1 MKRILINAT
10 QREEL
15 RVAIVDGQKLQ
26 DLDIE
31 TASREQKKGNIY
43 KGRITRVEPSLE
55 ACFVEYGG
63 ERHGFLPLKEVAP
76 GFYNGDKSKLRE
88 GLEVIVQ
95 VEKEERGNKG
105 AALTTYVSLAGR
117 YLVLMPNN
125 PKAGG
130 VSRRA
135 EGDEREE
142 AKAALDAV
150 NLPDGMGLIIR
161 SNGIGRSVEELQWDL
176 DHRVAYWTA
185 ITEAAANK
193 NAPFLIFQENNIL
206 LRALR
211 DYLRADIN
219 EVVIDNEEIF
229 NAAREQMQFSM
240 PNDLDKLKLYS
251 EEMPLFSRYQIESQI
266 ESAHEREVRLPS
278 GGSIVIDRTEAL
290 TAIDINSARATG
302 GGNIEETALNTNLE
316 AAEEIA
322 RQMRLRDLGGL
333 VVIDFIDMNSSK
345 NQRDVEKRLE
355 QSTEADRARIQLG
368 RISRFGLL
376 ELSRQRLRPSLG
388 EHAQHACPRC
398 EGRGQIRSVESTG
411 LSVLRLIEE
420 EAMKDRTARVIVQL
434 PVDAGTFLLN
444 EKRAVIREIEAR
456 NRVQVTIVPNAT
468 LQTPH
473 FEIKRV
479 RGDHLNLEDNASIS
493 YFLAR
498 NFDTTKDDSEA
509 QAPVRPAPRP
519 AVAQIAPSA
528 PPPAAPAAAA
538 AALQPVVKAAD
549 TTVASATLGSLILQF
564 LRWLGLGA
572 KARPVAVEPPPKP
585 AQRGRTEDDA
595 RGNRR
600 RERGGRNSARR
611 GARGGDG
618 RPEERNEPR
627 GRRDQPQPAQPRVA
641 AAAATPTQDS
651 ERGSKEVDRNAAA
664 NPASEG
670 RSEGRSGRRR
680 SRGGRGR
687 SRASSGSGQDSSSSA
702 ENLSVA
708 RTTAAAATV
717 TAAEATHA
725 QTAESEALPDTL
737 VMKPVDAGAA
747 AATPAPAPASA
758 APSREAVARDED
770 DDTETFAD
778 EDDDAARDDS
788 TDDSTDDPESGA
800 PKGPRNRRNRRGRG
814 RGRNKAA
821 GTVNDPAAA
830 AASDSD
836 VAAPAPSEKSAETET
851 EIETPMIVAAS
862 AAVSEVAAADADADA
877 APVLVEVPSVPPAAE
892 ASPAPPAAEVEATP
906 VAAAEPDASNP
917 IIVPVE
923 VTATAPAVPEDEAD
937 GERAATPLAS
947 PDAIDATQT
956 DSDAEVPAPAPAP
969 EPVPNGATPTA
980 EDAGV
985 AAAAKPADA
994 QTDAAP
1000 APEPLLG
1007 NGQPVREA
1015 PATRAT
1021 APASDYIKRFSP
1033 QAPPEAAEVA
1043 EVADAAAAAPQE
1055 AATRDHP

>member
-142 AKAALDAV
+142 AKAALDAL

-229 NAAREQMQFSM
+229 IAAREQMQFSM

-538 AALQPVVKAAD
+538 EALQPVVKAAD

-572 KARPVAVEPPPKP
+572 KASPVAVEPPPKP
-585 AQRGRTEDDA
+585 AQPGRSEDDA
-595 RGNRR
+595 RSNRR

-627 GRRDQPQPAQPRVA
+627 GRRDQPQPAQPRLAVVGA
-641 AAAATPTQDS
+641 APTPDS
-651 ERGSKEVDRNAAA
+651 ERGGKEVDRNAAA
-664 NPASEG
+664 NPASEA

-687 SRASSGSGQDSSSSA
+687 SRASSGSVQDSGSA
-702 ENLSVA
+702 ETLSVA
-708 RTTAAAATV
+708 TATAAAV
-717 TAAEATHA
+717 AEATHA
-725 QTAESEALPDTL
+725 QTAESEPLPDTL
-737 VMKPVDAGAA
+737 VMKPVDASAAGAM
-747 AATPAPAPASA
+747 PAPAPASA

-770 DDTETFAD
+770 DTETFAD
-778 EDDDAARDDS
+778 EDDDAALDGS
-788 TDDSTDDPESGA
+788 TDDSSDDNEPGA
-800 PKGPRNRRNRRGRG
+800 LKSPRNRRNRRGRG

-821 GTVNDPAAA
+821 GTVNDPTAAP
-830 AASDSD
+830 ASDSD
-836 VAAPAPSEKSAETET
+836 VAAPAPSEEGTEIEI
-851 EIETPMIVAAS
+851 EIETPVVVAAS
-862 AAVSEVAAADADADA
+862 AAVSEVAEDADADADA
-877 APVLVEVPSVPPAAE
+877 DADDAAPVVVEVSSVTSAAVE
-892 ASPAPPAAEVEATP
+892 DSPVPPPAAEVEAVA

-917 IIVPVE
+917 VIAPVE
-923 VTATAPAVPEDEAD
+923 VTATAVPEDEARAE
-937 GERAATPLAS
+937 GAATPLA
-947 PDAIDATQT
+947 PPNAIDAGQT
-956 DSDAEVPAPAPAP
+956 DIDAESPAPVPASNAPTPA
-969 EPVPNGATPTA
+969 A
-980 EDAGV
+980 EDTGTG
-985 AAAAKPADA
+985 AAAKPADA
-994 QTDAAP
+994 ETDATPAP

-1007 NGQPVREA
+1007 NGQPVGEA

-1021 APASDYIKRFSP
+1021 APAMDYIKRFSP
-1033 QAPPEAAEVA
+1033 QAPAEAVEAA
-1043 EVADAAAAAPQE
+1043 EVADAAAVPQE

>member
-142 AKAALDAV
+142 AKAALDAL

-538 AALQPVVKAAD
+538 EALQPVVKAAD

-564 LRWLGLGA
+564 LRWLGLSA

-585 AQRGRTEDDA
+585 AQRSRTEDDA

-627 GRRDQPQPAQPRVA
+627 SRRDQPQPAQPRVA
-641 AAAATPTQDS
+641 AAAATPTLDS

-687 SRASSGSGQDSSSSA
+687 SRASSGSGQDGSSSA

-708 RTTAAAATV
+708 STTAAAATV

-747 AATPAPAPASA
+747 AATPAPAPVPAPASA

-877 APVLVEVPSVPPAAE
+877 APV
-892 ASPAPPAAEVEATP
+892 
-906 VAAAEPDASNP
+906 AAAEPDASNP
-917 IIVPVE
+917 IIAPVE
-923 VTATAPAVPEDEAD
+923 VTATVPAVPEDEAD

-947 PDAIDATQT
+947 PDAIDAIDATQT

-1043 EVADAAAAAPQE
+1043 DAAAAPQE

>member
-142 AKAALDAV
+142 AKAALDAL

-229 NAAREQMQFSM
+229 IAAREQMQFSM

-498 NFDTTKDDSEA
+498 NFDTTKDHSEA

-538 AALQPVVKAAD
+538 AAAEALQPVVKAAD

-572 KARPVAVEPPPKP
+572 KARPVAVEPPPQP
-585 AQRGRTEDDA
+585 AQRSRTEDDA

-708 RTTAAAATV
+708 R
-717 TAAEATHA
+717 
-725 QTAESEALPDTL
+725 
-737 VMKPVDAGAA
+737 
-747 AATPAPAPASA
+747 
-758 APSREAVARDED
+758 DED

-830 AASDSD
+830 AVTSDSD

-851 EIETPMIVAAS
+851 EIETPVVVAAS
-862 AAVSEVAAADADADA
+862 AAVSEVAAADADA
-877 APVLVEVPSVPPAAE
+877 APVVVQVPSVTPAAE

-917 IIVPVE
+917 IIAPVE

-969 EPVPNGATPTA
+969 EPVPNGATSTA

-1043 EVADAAAAAPQE
+1043 DAAAAAAPQE